1 MSSWRVKKRL
11 AGKQDINWDTSGTG
25 EKANFTG
32 SDGLE
37 KELDKV
43 NASHVP
49 LLSATRPLL
58 NGATEVDGA
67 LSYLGGELHRMN
79 ENFSVLAEDTLVIFD
94 TEATISEIQTEIDSQ
109 IKNLGGHTLTFQFP
123 ASLSQSLT
131 QTLVFQGFSN
141 GHLIISGGN
150 DPAEKV
156 ELLDRVDL
164 VKLVVVTDCTA
175 HVTVENLIFNHQYSR
190 YGLMAR
196 RCIAVDVRN
205 CDFIGNASNSSVA
218 VLYSYADGNVT
229 GCTYIDDKE
238 ILTSSNQ
245 NALIESRVSAAEKS
259 FNSSIKT
266 LQNQLSGKAASNHTH
281 TNYIGFPKYSAAVQ
295 ISGAT
300 LIAGYT
306 APSDGWILFASS
318 DRGDAYVNNVRIGY
332 VDYASTV
339 FVPIKKGQVA
349 TCNAPLTDY
358 GKFFPAE

>member
-49 LLSATRPLL
+49 LLSATRPQL

-109 IKNLGGHTLTFQFP
+109 IKNLGGHTLTLQFP

-131 QTLVFQGFSN
+131 QTLVFRGFSN

-150 DPAEKV
+150 DSGDKV

-164 VKLVVVTDCTA
+164 GELVLITDCTA
-175 HVTVENLIFNHQYSR
+175 HVTVENLIFNHQYSK
-190 YGLMAR
+190 YGLTAKR
-196 RCIAVDVRN
+196 SIAVDVRN
-205 CDFIGNASNSSVA
+205 CDFIGNASNGSVA
-218 VLYSYADGNVT
+218 LLYDYADGSIT
-229 GCTYIDDKE
+229 GCTYSNDQK

-245 NALIESRVSAAEKS
+245 NDAINARVTIST
-259 FNSSIKT
+259 FNSTVKNLETKI
-266 LQNQLSGKAASNHTH
+266 SGKAASTHEHTKYMGYP
-281 TNYIGFPKYSAAVQ
+281 NYAAGLAIGSN
-295 ISGAT
+295 T
-300 LIAGYT
+300 TYT
-306 APSDGWILFASS
+306 ATANGWVLVHVSTDSTGWNVKVNDVIISYEG
-318 DRGDAYVNNVRIGY
+318 GDHWQHTSEFLPV
-332 VDYASTV
+332 
-339 FVPIKKGQVA
+339 KKGDVVTSTISA
-349 TCNAPLTDY
+349 TYIFYPNR
-358 GKFFPAE
+358 